1 MLSLALGSEV
11 VKMTAIAP
19 DMSTMQLLKIAN
31 DNHVGAV
38 QLSEQDR
45 AMLITLLKEKA
56 QDELEYGEE
65 IEFEK
70 VRLVRRVTGA
80 VSIFFEKDEPPKPA
94 KKKASAEKTSDS
106 TSEG

>member
-1 MLSLALGSEV
+1 
-11 VKMTAIAP
+11 MTAISP

-31 DNHVGAV
+31 DNHLGAV

-45 AMLITLLKEKA
+45 AFLITLLKEKA

-65 IEFEK
+65 VEFEK

-94 KKKASAEKTSDS
+94 KKKAAAE
-106 TSEG
+106 G

>member
-1 MLSLALGSEV
+1 
-11 VKMTAIAP
+11 
-19 DMSTMQLLKIAN
+19 MSTMQLLKVAN

-38 QLSEQDR
+38 QLSEPDR
-45 AMLITLLKEKA
+45 ALLITLLKEKA

-80 VSIFFEKDEPPKPA
+80 VSIFFEKDEPAKPT
-94 KKKASAEKTSDS
+94 KKKAAAE
-106 TSEG
+106 G